1 MDEYA
6 KEHKVL
12 TTLLGL
18 VVIGMLVLDILNTV
32 GIIHGEANYLLTFN
46 TIFVFLAYIVESRK
60 LQIIFSTIAL
70 IFIIVHIIITH

>member
-46 TIFVFLAYIVESRK
+46 TIFVFLTYIVESRK